1 MTSISGLEVF
11 SGMLQSPPPQAR
23 NGQLQTLQRN
33 VTTLAGRPG
42 WAAADQ
48 GNSTADI
55 WRNTVTGPL
64 KPSKPHGR
72 KKTVVWCA
80 PPITARSQTRSGPN
94 IHIRVT
100 VHYAT
105 PSLACRC
112 PTPAPTDDGCSS
124 SPGDFKFSA
133 HGILQ
138 LVCWYRNTRSL
149 LDPLSKRLGLLPWEA
164 RRNRPRTLLAASELR
179 RHPEFLASV
188 LADQLAGR
196 SVSQVEHRKIARQE
210 QALPPP
216 SELWK
221 PKLSV
226 VSL

>member
-1 MTSISGLEVF
+1 MVEVRD
-11 SGMLQSPPPQAR
+11 G
-23 NGQLQTLQRN
+23 G
-33 VTTLAGRPG
+33 GRGEEEEVEEEEGRKKRRGEEEEEEEEEQEGGSWRVLVVILCYDEHIGPG
-42 WAAADQ
+42 
-48 GNSTADI
+48 ADI

-64 KPSKPHGR
+64 KSSKPHGR

-105 PSLACRC
+105 PSLDCRC

-164 RRNRPRTLLAASELR
+164 RRNRPRYGIT
-179 RHPEFLASV
+179 HH
-188 LADQLAGR
+188 G
-196 SVSQVEHRKIARQE
+196 
-210 QALPPP
+210 PPDIKNI
-216 SELWK
+216 EK
-221 PKLSV
+221 
-226 VSL
+226 

>member
-1 MTSISGLEVF
+1 MVEVRDGGGRGEEEEVEEEEGRKKRRGEEEEEEEEEQEGG
-11 SGMLQSPPPQAR
+11 SWRVLVVILCYDEHIGPGE

-64 KPSKPHGR
+64 KSSKPHGR

-105 PSLACRC
+105 PSLDCRC

-124 SPGDFKFSA
+124 SPGHFKFSA

-149 LDPLSKRLGLLPWEA
+149 LD
-164 RRNRPRTLLAASELR
+164 
-179 RHPEFLASV
+179 H
-188 LADQLAGR
+188 
-196 SVSQVEHRKIARQE
+196 
-210 QALPPP
+210 
-216 SELWK
+216 
-221 PKLSV
+221 
-226 VSL
+226 

>member
-149 LDPLSKRLGLLPWEA
+149 LDPLRRKRKEKENYRVYSRGSAAFGLSGHVWGNFFRTLFY
-164 RRNRPRTLLAASELR
+164 RSTLLAASELR

-188 LADQLAGR
+188 LAVR
-196 SVSQVEHRKIARQE
+196 RIRARF
-210 QALPPP
+210 
-216 SELWK
+216 
-221 PKLSV
+221 
-226 VSL
+226 

>member
-1 MTSISGLEVF
+1 MRACDVTASDAMDSPLRFSTGLLLPLE
-11 SGMLQSPPPQAR
+11 L
-23 NGQLQTLQRN
+23 N
-33 VTTLAGRPG
+33 VTTLADAGLRSV
-42 WAAADQ
+42 DQ
-48 GNSTADI
+48 ANSTADI

-64 KPSKPHGR
+64 KRSNLTKR

-164 RRNRPRTLLAASELR
+164 RRNRPRTLLALQSTTTPRVFGECPRCTAHSR
-179 RHPEFLASV
+179 
-188 LADQLAGR
+188 
-196 SVSQVEHRKIARQE
+196 
-210 QALPPP
+210 
-216 SELWK
+216 
-221 PKLSV
+221 
-226 VSL
+226 